1 MWTST
6 VWNKDGVGFFKDVLL
21 TELPPIDLHPS
32 ACCHIIIQVI
42 GVLPK
47 TKNWLKQKQKQKIR
61 FFFLNAAKL
70 HVVNYNINND
80 DNSNTNRSVLLYDN
94 HKPINQSLTPFYFTL
109 CAYTSL

>member
-6 VWNKDGVGFFKDVLL
+6 VSNKDGVGFFKDVLL

-47 TKNWLKQKQKQKIR
+47 TKN
-61 FFFLNAAKL
+61 
-70 HVVNYNINND
+70 
-80 DNSNTNRSVLLYDN
+80 
-94 HKPINQSLTPFYFTL
+94 
-109 CAYTSL
+109 